1 MNELERNGRNT
12 FDTSSEV
19 SPSGPSVMESGK
31 NLAMAVYILQA
42 LAFVMPLTAIVGVC
56 IAHVKRSDFAGTWLA
71 SHFTWQ
77 IRTFWYGL
85 LWGILGALTIWV
97 MVGYLLLVGLTIWTI
112 YRIVKGLIY
121 LSDKRPLYSV

>member
-1 MNELERNGRNT
+1 MNELERNVSLASGTAN
-12 FDTSSEV
+12 EV
-19 SPSGPSVMESGK
+19 KPSPASAMDSGK

-42 LAFVMPLTAIVGVC
+42 LAFLMPLTAIVGVC
-56 IAHVKRSDFAGTWLA
+56 IAHVKRSDYAGTWLV
-71 SHFTWQ
+71 SHFSWQ

-97 MVGYLLLVGLTIWTI
+97 LAGYLILLGLTIWTI

-121 LSDKRPLYSV
+121 LSDKRPI